1 MSEPVNPHHDCNLCP
16 RLHDFIAEQRIKYP
30 DWHNGPVDPFGDNNA
45 RFMIAGLA
53 PGLRGANQSGRPF
66 TGDFAG
72 DLLYDTIDKFG
83 FSTGKFAAR
92 PDDGLKLKDCLIV
105 NAVRCVPP
113 QNKPTT
119 AEIKTCNTFFQRQ
132 MAIMPNLQVILALGK
147 IAHDA
152 ILINFGLVRGH
163 YKFAHGAVH
172 RLEQVTLIDSYHCS
186 RYNTNTKRLTTEM
199 FEDVFEI
206 VRDTLTAPA

>member
-1 MSEPVNPHHDCNLCP
+1 MSEPVNPHHNCNLCP
-16 RLHDFIAEQRIKYP
+16 RLHDFIGEQRVKYP

-72 DLLYDTIDKFG
+72 DLLYETIDKFG
-83 FSTGKFAAR
+83 FSIGKFKAR
-92 PDDGLKLKDCLIV
+92 PDDGLVLKDCLIV

-119 AEIKTCNTFFQRQ
+119 QEIKTCNVFFQRQ

-152 ILINFGLVRGH
+152 ILMNFGLIRGH

-172 RLEQVTLIDSYHCS
+172 ELEQVTLVDSYHCS

-199 FEDVFEI
+199 FEDAFAI
-206 VRDTLTAPA
+206 VQKQLTLRA